1 MALGRNAQNIELLIA
16 KGNKH
21 FTKAEIEARK
31 AAEIKLGTKDLKKIK
46 PPDYVKNNLAA
57 FDKWKGLIKEYTE
70 AAKNGVEILSSTDI
84 ETLGKYCI
92 TYSEYLS
99 LIDRR
104 NRVDDIDFVGL
115 DEKLKKSVR
124 GEKRKQMNELMRIEQ
139 VLKLETAINK
149 KHDLLIKLE
158 DRLFLNPLAK
168 IKNVP
173 KTAKEKPKNPMEE
186 KFDI

>member
-1 MALGRNAQNIELLIA
+1 MGRNAQNIDLLVA

-21 FTKAEIEARK
+21 FTKAEIAARK
-31 AAEIKLGTKDLKKIK
+31 EAEVKLGEKDLKKIK
-46 PPDYVKNNLAA
+46 PPAYVINNLVAYE
-57 FDKWKGLIKEYTE
+57 KWKSLIKEYKE
-70 AAKNGVEILSSTDI
+70 AAKNDIEILTSTDI
-84 ETLGKYCI
+84 EILAKYCI

-115 DEKLKKSVR
+115 DDKLKKTVR
-124 GEKRKQMNELMRIEQ
+124 GEKRKAMNELMRIEQ
-139 VLKLETAINK
+139 VLKIETAINK

-168 IKNVP
+168 VKNVP
-173 KTAKEKPKNPMEE
+173 KSAKEKPKNPMEA
-186 KFDI
+186 KFNI

>member
-1 MALGRNAQNIELLIA
+1 MGRNAQNIDLLVA

-31 AAEIKLGTKDLKKIK
+31 EAEVKLGKKDLKKIK
-46 PPDYVKNNLAA
+46 PPTYVVNNLVAYE
-57 FDKWKGLIKEYTE
+57 KWKSLMKDYTE
-70 AAKNGVEILSSTDI
+70 AAKNNIEILTSTDVEILA
-84 ETLGKYCI
+84 KYCT

-104 NRVDDIDFVGL
+104 NRVDEIDFVMVNYPSK
-115 DEKLKKSVR
+115 ESAKIR
-124 GEKRKQMNELMRIEQ
+124 GEKRKSLNEVYRLDQ
-139 VLKLETAINK
+139 VIKIETAINK

-168 IKNVP
+168 VKNVP
-173 KTAKEKPKNPMEE
+173 KAAKEKPKNPMEA
-186 KFDI
+186 KFGI